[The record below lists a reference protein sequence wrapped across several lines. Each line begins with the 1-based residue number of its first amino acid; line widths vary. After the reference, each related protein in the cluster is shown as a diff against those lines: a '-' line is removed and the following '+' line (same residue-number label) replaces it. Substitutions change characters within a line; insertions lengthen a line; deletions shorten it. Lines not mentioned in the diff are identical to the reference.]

1 MSDARAELRE
11 LSTALR
17 ELHGLALLA
26 TRQSF
31 EKLHGAV
38 RSPAE
43 ALQLALHDPLFAWLR
58 PLSRQMAELDELA
71 AAEEVTA
78 ADLDA
83 ARAAV
88 AALLADSAEFRPTYL
103 VYLQAEPDI
112 VLAHAAIRRL
122 IGR

>member
-1 MSDARAELRE
+1 
-11 LSTALR
+11 
-17 ELHGLALLA
+17 
-26 TRQSF
+26 
-31 EKLHGAV
+31 
-38 RSPAE
+38 
-43 ALQLALHDPLFAWLR
+43 
-58 PLSRQMAELDELA
+58 MAALDELA

-88 AALLADSAEFRPTYL
+88 AALLGESAEFRPTYL